1 MNSNSKKEDLRQ
13 LVNKSLQERIPPES
27 GVGKELLKAM
37 HYAVM
42 GGGKRIRPI
51 FTLAACESAG
61 TNILSAMDAACA
73 IEMIHAYSLIHD
85 DLPAMD
91 DDDIRHGRASTHVV
105 FGEAQAILAGDALQ
119 SLAFQLIS
127 ESNQLTDPVKVS
139 IILLLSRAIG
149 YSGMA
154 GGQSMDIKTEQ
165 LKISDSDLKL
175 LHQAKTGALIKVSIE
190 IGALASEKINPS
202 SQEFKVLSAFGSSVG
217 LAFQIVDDLID
228 VTSTSK
234 ELGKPANSDRKN
246 QKQTFVDVLGLENS
260 KKLSNEIIEE
270 AIALLDT
277 THLRGELLKSLA
289 LDCINRTR

>member
-1 MNSNSKKEDLRQ
+1 MNSNSKKQDLLQ
-13 LVNKSLQERIPPES
+13 LVNKNLQERIPPKS
-27 GVGKELLKAM
+27 GVGKELLEAM
-37 HYAVM
+37 DYAVM

-91 DDDIRHGRASTHVV
+91 DDDIRHGQASTHVV

-139 IILLLSRAIG
+139 IVLLLSRAIG

-175 LHQAKTGALIKVSIE
+175 LHQAKTGALIKASIE
-190 IGALASEKINPS
+190 IGGLASEKIKPS
-202 SQEFKVLSAFGSSVG
+202 SQEFKVLSTFGSSVG

-270 AIALLDT
+270 AIALLDAT
-277 THLRGELLKSLA
+277 DLRVELLKSLA
-289 LDCINRTR
+289 LDCVNRRR

>member
-1 MNSNSKKEDLRQ
+1 MNNNSKKEDLRG
-13 LVNKSLQERIPPES
+13 LVNKSLLERIPSES
-27 GVGKELLKAM
+27 DVGEDLLEAM
-37 HYAVM
+37 RYAVM

-61 TNILSAMDAACA
+61 ASISSAVDAACA

-91 DDDIRHGRASTHVV
+91 DDDTRHGQASTHVA

-127 ESNQLTDPVKVS
+127 ESDQLTDPVKVL
-139 IILLLSRAIG
+139 IVRLLSSAIG

-175 LHQAKTGALIKVSIE
+175 LHQAKTGALIKASIE
-190 IGALASEKINPS
+190 IGALASERVKPS
-202 SQEFKVLSAFGSSVG
+202 SKEFNVLSTFGSRVG

-246 QKQTFVDVLGLENS
+246 QKLTFVDVLGLENS
-260 KKLSNEIIEE
+260 KKLSKEIIEE
-270 AIALLDT
+270 AIALINT
-277 THLRGELLKSLA
+277 TDLHGELLKSLA
-289 LDCINRTR
+289 LDCINRTH

>member
-1 MNSNSKKEDLRQ
+1 MNSNSKKEDLLQ

-127 ESNQLTDPVKVS
+127 ESSQLTDPVKVS
-139 IILLLSRAIG
+139 IVLLLSRAIG

-175 LHQAKTGALIKVSIE
+175 LHQAKTGALIKASIE

-202 SQEFKVLSAFGSSVG
+202 SKEFKVLSTFGSSVG

>member
-1 MNSNSKKEDLRQ
+1 MNSNSKKEDLLQ

-127 ESNQLTDPVKVS
+127 ESSQLTDPVKVS
-139 IILLLSRAIG
+139 IVLLLSRAIG

-175 LHQAKTGALIKVSIE
+175 LHQAKTGALIKASIE

-228 VTSTSK
+228 VTSNSK

>member
-1 MNSNSKKEDLRQ
+1 
-13 LVNKSLQERIPPES
+13 
-27 GVGKELLKAM
+27 
-37 HYAVM
+37 M

-61 TNILSAMDAACA
+61 ASISSAVDAACA

-91 DDDIRHGRASTHVV
+91 DDDTRHGQASTHVA

-127 ESNQLTDPVKVS
+127 ESDQLTDPVKVL
-139 IILLLSRAIG
+139 IVRLLSSAIG

-165 LKISDSDLKL
+165 FKISASDLKL
-175 LHQAKTGALIKVSIE
+175 LHQAKTGALIKASIE
-190 IGALASEKINPS
+190 IGALASERVKPS
-202 SQEFKVLSAFGSSVG
+202 SKEFNVLSTFGSRVG

-246 QKQTFVDVLGLENS
+246 QKLTFVDVLGLENS
-260 KKLSNEIIEE
+260 KKLSKEIIEE
-270 AIALLDT
+270 AIALINT
-277 THLRGELLKSLA
+277 TDLYGELLKSLA

>member
-1 MNSNSKKEDLRQ
+1 MNNNSKREDLRR
-13 LVNKSLQERIPPES
+13 LVNKSLLERIPSES
-27 GVGKELLKAM
+27 DVGEDLLEAM
-37 HYAVM
+37 RYAVM

-61 TNILSAMDAACA
+61 ASISSAVDAACA

-91 DDDIRHGRASTHVV
+91 DDDTRHGQASTHVA

-127 ESNQLTDPVKVS
+127 ESDQLTDPVKVL
-139 IILLLSRAIG
+139 IVRLLSSAIG

-175 LHQAKTGALIKVSIE
+175 LHQAKTGALIKASIE
-190 IGALASEKINPS
+190 IGALASERVKPS
-202 SQEFKVLSAFGSSVG
+202 SKEFNVLSTFGSRVG

-246 QKQTFVDVLGLENS
+246 QKLTFVDVLGLENS

-270 AIALLDT
+270 AIALINT
-277 THLRGELLKSLA
+277 TNLNGELLKSLA
-289 LDCINRTR
+289 LDCINRTH

>member
-1 MNSNSKKEDLRQ
+1 MNNNSKKEDLRG
-13 LVNKSLQERIPPES
+13 LVNKSLLERIPSES
-27 GVGKELLKAM
+27 DVGEDLLEAM
-37 HYAVM
+37 RYAVM

-61 TNILSAMDAACA
+61 ASISSAVDAACA

-91 DDDIRHGRASTHVV
+91 DDDTRHGQASTHVA

-127 ESNQLTDPVKVS
+127 ESDQLTDPVKVL
-139 IILLLSRAIG
+139 IVRLLSSAIG

-175 LHQAKTGALIKVSIE
+175 LHQAKTGALIKASIE
-190 IGALASEKINPS
+190 IGALASERVKPS
-202 SQEFKVLSAFGSSVG
+202 SKEFNVLSTFGSRVG

-246 QKQTFVDVLGLENS
+246 QKLTFVDVLGLENS
-260 KKLSNEIIEE
+260 KKLSKEIIEE
-270 AIALLDT
+270 AIALINT
-277 THLRGELLKSLA
+277 TDLHGELLKSLA
-289 LDCINRTR
+289 LDCVNRTR

>member
-1 MNSNSKKEDLRQ
+1 MNNNSKKEDLRG
-13 LVNKSLQERIPPES
+13 LVNKSLLERIPSES
-27 GVGKELLKAM
+27 DVGEDLLEAM
-37 HYAVM
+37 RYAVM

-61 TNILSAMDAACA
+61 ASISSAVDAACA

-91 DDDIRHGRASTHVV
+91 DDDTRHGQASTHVA

-127 ESNQLTDPVKVS
+127 ESDQLTDPVKVL
-139 IILLLSRAIG
+139 IVRLLSSAIG

-175 LHQAKTGALIKVSIE
+175 LHQAKTGALIKASIE
-190 IGALASEKINPS
+190 IGALASERVKPS
-202 SQEFKVLSAFGSSVG
+202 SKEFNVLSTFGSRVG

-246 QKQTFVDVLGLENS
+246 QKLTFVDVLGLENS

-270 AIALLDT
+270 AIALINT
-277 THLRGELLKSLA
+277 TDLYGELLKSLA
-289 LDCINRTR
+289 LDCVNRTR